1 MDVSSQA
8 SANQPADGGNGK
20 AQESQHAVSIV
31 AVDPDAEGD
40 IDMVENGDETEPKAV
55 ESQQTA
61 LPPLAN
67 PPPSIPTTSMTSG
80 FSRFHVTIDPENA
93 SQSAALDPTTS
104 TAKLVTLDDPLAF
117 RAYRPK
123 TTPSAIGRILA
134 RNPGLSVDAF
144 TEVLQAEG
152 ASVRFFLL
160 YIPLFLYFFKKNL
173 LLDWRD
179 DAPA

>member
-1 MDVSSQA
+1 MDANPGAISEKGGVAEGDGEAQKLQEINHA
-8 SANQPADGGNGK
+8 ISAG
-20 AQESQHAVSIV
+20 

-40 IDMVENGDETEPKAV
+40 IDMGENEDETEPKAV
-55 ESQQTA
+55 ENQQIIVA
-61 LPPLAN
+61 PMAPPPLPPA
-67 PPPSIPTTSMTSG
+67 SMTSG
-80 FSRFHVTIDPENA
+80 FSRFHVTIDPRNA
-93 SQSAALDPTTS
+93 SSSAALDPTTS

-152 ASVRFFLL
+152 ASVRFSPSCHFFL
-160 YIPLFLYFFKKNL
+160 I
-173 LLDWRD
+173 
-179 DAPA
+179 